1 MRAPFARCAIRALGG
16 LAAQLAL
23 AAGVVAADLPSI
35 EERLRRLEAVVGE
48 LREENA
54 ALRRELGQ
62 GAPAVA
68 RADKPVAPVAA
79 PSVPSV
85 RLSGDIRF
93 RFASTM
99 YRAPEAATRDQ
110 LYTQLR
116 VGFLA
121 TPGGGFEAGLRFSA
135 GDLNPNFGGTPGSAQ
150 FSAGDN
156 GSKKHV
162 FVDQAFVRWRPSLG
176 GDAKAAF
183 TFGKSENLFF
193 VPSRLLFD
201 SDYTPEGFTQEVTLP
216 LSGRHRAW
224 LAAGQYMLDEISASA
239 RDPWLIAARARL
251 TSQWHEAWWS
261 VFGAGWLGVTHAE
274 QLTAANVGN
283 INRGNTRTRAGVLTH
298 GYRPF
303 YAEAAVTR
311 LFDRGPGYAGKFPV
325 TFSADLL
332 HNPAAPAQNDAWSA
346 GVTIGKAGKAGQWE
360 IGYRRHWIEADAW
373 WEEPLDG
380 DYGAYYRSVPP
391 GWNTDAASTAGAH
404 GSGTNLR
411 NHSIRTS
418 WSPQDYLL
426 FTANLFLND
435 LIKKV
440 PSGAI
445 DTAGKRVQVEGTVR
459 F

>member
-1 MRAPFARCAIRALGG
+1 MLSSTRVCVLACGLLSARL
-16 LAAQLAL
+16 LAADSLT
-23 AAGVVAADLPSI
+23 I

-54 ALRRELGQ
+54 ALRRELGRD
-62 GAPAVA
+62 PAVAA
-68 RADKPVAPVAA
+68 RADKAVAPVATLA
-79 PSVPSV
+79 ATSV
-85 RLSGDIRF
+85 RLAGDVRF

-110 LYTQLR
+110 LYTQFRLG
-116 VGFLA
+116 VLA
-121 TPGGGFEAGLRFSA
+121 TPGGGFEAGLRLSA

-162 FVDQAFVRWRPSLG
+162 FVDQAFVRWRPTLG

-201 SDYTPEGFTQEVTLP
+201 NDYTPEGLTQEISWPV
-216 LSGRHRAW
+216 SDRHRAW
-224 LAAGQYMLDEISASA
+224 VATGQYLLDEISPSA
-239 RDPWLIAARARL
+239 RDPWLIAARAKL
-251 TSQWHEAWWS
+251 TSQWNEAWSS
-261 VFGAGWLGVTHAE
+261 VIGARWLGITHAE
-274 QLTAANVGN
+274 QLTAANVAN
-283 INRGNTRTRAGVLTH
+283 VNRGNTRSRNGGLTH
-298 GYRPF
+298 SYRPF
-303 YAEAAVTR
+303 YAEAALTR
-311 LFDRGPGYAGKFPV
+311 LLDRAPGYAGKFPI

-332 HNPAAPAQNDAWSA
+332 HNPGAPTQNDAWST
-346 GVTIGKAGKAGQWE
+346 GVTFGKAGKAGQWE
-360 IGYRRHWIEADAW
+360 IGYRRHWLEADAW

-404 GSGTNLR
+404 GSGTNVR
-411 NHSIRTS
+411 SHSIRTS
-418 WSPQDYLL
+418 WSPRDYLL
-426 FTANLFLND
+426 FSANLFVNE
-435 LIKKV
+435 LIEKI
-440 PSGAI
+440 PANASDTGA
-445 DTAGKRVQVEGTVR
+445 KRVQLEGTVR